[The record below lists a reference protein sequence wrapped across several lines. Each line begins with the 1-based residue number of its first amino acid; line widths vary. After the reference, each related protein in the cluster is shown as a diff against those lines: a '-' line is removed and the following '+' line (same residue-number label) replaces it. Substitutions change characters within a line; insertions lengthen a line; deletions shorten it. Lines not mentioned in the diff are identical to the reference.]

1 VKIDSRSQQ
10 GVASGGPS
18 GGIEAHES
26 ADEEAK
32 VAGSGSA
39 NKQRTPVKGSV
50 RGAIKA
56 LVKEGELETK
66 EQNGK
71 LEQMERTEVE
81 MAMTDAPLKY
91 DPLHLTGARDEP
103 RQEQ

>member
-1 VKIDSRSQQ
+1 
-10 GVASGGPS
+10 VASGGPS
-18 GGIEAHES
+18 GGIEAQES
-26 ADEEAK
+26 ANEEAK

-39 NKQRTPVKGSV
+39 SKQRTPVKGSV

-56 LVKEGELETK
+56 LVKEGALETK

-71 LEQMERTEVE
+71 LGQMERTEVE
-81 MAMTDAPLKY
+81 MKVTDAPLKS
-91 DPLHLTGARDEP
+91 DLLHLTGARNEP